1 MITMQQEPLYTVLYW
16 DGGYAVGKWKKT
28 ISANYQK
35 AKEIFN
41 QITRMGYVTRIMTEQ
56 ELDQNGFPNPPER
69 TEFEKFNFHK
79 ERVWIIWKNQF

>member
-1 MITMQQEPLYTVLYW
+1 MQQEPLYTVLYW

-41 QITRMGYVTRIMTEQ
+41 
-56 ELDQNGFPNPPER
+56 
-69 TEFEKFNFHK
+69 
-79 ERVWIIWKNQF
+79 